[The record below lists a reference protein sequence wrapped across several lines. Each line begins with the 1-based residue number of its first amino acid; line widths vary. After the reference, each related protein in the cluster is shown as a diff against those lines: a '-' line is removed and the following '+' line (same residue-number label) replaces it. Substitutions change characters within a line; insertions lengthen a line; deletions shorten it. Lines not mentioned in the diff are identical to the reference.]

1 MSFFGDM
8 MTMFAGG
15 DKPSVQQPQ
24 VATSSSDPH
33 ETGRT
38 EPQSEAEM
46 ASIKAA
52 EDDEKRRQAN
62 KQGQQST
69 ILTGSLGTPADET
82 DGAAQRKTLLGA

>member
-8 MTMFAGG
+8 MTMFSGG
-15 DKPSVQQPQ
+15 DKPNVQTPQ
-24 VATSSSDPH
+24 VATTAAEPLP
-33 ETGRT
+33 TGRT

-52 EDDEKRRQAN
+52 EDDERRRQMD
-62 KQGQQST
+62 KKGQGST
-69 ILTGSLGTPADET
+69 ILTGSLGTPAE